1 MMMCMM
7 VWRQVKAWW
16 MYCWSAMVVDDGCA
30 GVVNG
35 LLVLWSEVWAGF
47 SQVLISRRARSK
59 QSGAAKSKGKDIH
72 ANAICR
78 VVVIR

>member
-1 MMMCMM
+1 
-7 VWRQVKAWW
+7 
-16 MYCWSAMVVDDGCA
+16 
-30 GVVNG
+30 
-35 LLVLWSEVWAGF
+35 LVLWSEVWAGF